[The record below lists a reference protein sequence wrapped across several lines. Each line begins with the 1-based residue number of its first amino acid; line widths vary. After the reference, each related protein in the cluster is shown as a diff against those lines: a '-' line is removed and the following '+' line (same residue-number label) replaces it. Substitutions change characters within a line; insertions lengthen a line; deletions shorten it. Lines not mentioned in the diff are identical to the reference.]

1 MLRGNPPPP
10 PPTSLFFF
18 FFLSLFSFT
27 FQKKICKFRGGGL
40 NPLNLPPL
48 NTPLQLT
55 LYDPALK
62 APPPPIFCPHA
73 FNFGTTLLCVGDV
86 SPKKSL
92 TPCGKTN
99 FLIVGYDLAVTG
111 VSKYKVDMIFIIFR
125 EFNTMLEIVDSWLYY

>member
-10 PPTSLFFF
+10 PPNIPFFLFLSISLF
-18 FFLSLFSFT
+18 LHFS
-27 FQKKICKFRGGGL
+27 KKICKFRGGGFE
-40 NPLNLPPL
+40 PPEPPPPL
-48 NTPLQLT
+48 NTSLQLT

-86 SPKKSL
+86 SQKKSL

-99 FLIVGYDLAVTG
+99 FLIVGYDLAVTE

-125 EFNTMLEIVDSWLYY
+125 EFNTMLEIVDS